1 MANNEL
7 SLLKRYKYDKRV
19 TRDRDDVEYT
29 WSASEDVDALDVY
42 EYKRNTYVVKSRW
55 HYEGSGDMEGSNH
68 YEDLSFMVYPISPE
82 NAESEEAVLVT
93 ISGNNGHETR
103 IGDRPQVD
111 ISDEEAFTDS
121 IHYRVIGAIDAYIA
135 DQKKAEALK
144 KETLPN
150 AVYVSRDKAP
160 KSTTVYDFDSDAGLG
175 KVFYNCTSVVVKPL
189 DEESQTDLG
198 IDRPL
203 CYYYPADRGS
213 VCVYAYMNE
222 RGEDRTIGV
231 SKASIFQYGDSAVI
245 CAYVKHKPTPLT
257 SDEVQKILDFPTQK

>member
-213 VCVYAYMNE
+213 
-222 RGEDRTIGV
+222 IGV
-231 SKASIFQYGDSAVI
+231 YMYISEDMKQREIIVSKGSKFQFGNGATI
-245 CAYVKHKPTPLT
+245 CAYVNGKPAPLT
-257 SDEVQKILDFPTQK
+257 IDEVEKIMHFPN